1 MATER
6 VERRL
11 AAILAADVAGYSRL
25 MSVDEEGTHER
36 LKAHLRELVDPKIEE
51 YRGRVVKNTG
61 DGLLAEFSSAVN
73 AVRCAAEIQ
82 CVMTDRNAGIAEDK
96 HIRFRI
102 GVNLGDVI
110 VEPEDIFGDDV
121 NIASRLEALAEP
133 GGICISRAVR
143 DRIGERLPYSFE
155 DIGEQSVKNIARPVH
170 VYRIRL
176 EGEAKARPTGTL
188 DTVPKPPLCLPDKP
202 SIAVLPFQN
211 MSGDPEQDYFADG
224 MVEEIITALSRIR
237 WLFVIARNSSFT
249 YKGQAVDVKQVGREL
264 GVCYVLEGSV
274 RKTRN
279 RVRIS
284 AQLIDALSGAHLWAD
299 RFEGSL
305 EAVFQLQDNV
315 ALSVAGVIEPALLA
329 AETVCAAT
337 RLTTDLTAYDLY
349 SRAYATH
356 LSAGPQ
362 SGEALRLLEQ
372 AIERDPHY
380 GPALALAAVCR
391 GRLYL
396 HGRSEDPEA
405 DRRKAAAF
413 ARRALQVAREDP
425 AILANAAYALAFL
438 GEDIGAMMALVDRAL
453 ALNPSFA
460 RGWYISR
467 ALRLLAGQLDIA
479 IEHAENSL
487 RLSPRERVGWA
498 HYVIGAAHF
507 FSRRFEEAVQKF
519 LFAIQEDPSATS
531 SYRILAAC
539 YAHMGRM
546 EEARE
551 VIARLRAVTPSV
563 MPNVSLLRNPD
574 HRELYLSGVRLA
586 AGEGT

>member
-1 MATER
+1 MEPAGPAR

-11 AAILAADVAGYSRL
+11 AAILAGYSRL
-25 MSVDEEGTHER
+25 MSADEEGTHER
-36 LKAHLRELVDPKIEE
+36 LKTYFRELINPKITMHG
-51 YRGRVVKNTG
+51 GRIVKNTG
-61 DGLLAEFSSAVN
+61 DGLLAEFPSAVN
-73 AVRCAAEIQ
+73 AVRCAVEIQ
-82 CVMTDRNAGIAEDK
+82 RAMVDQNVDAPEDK
-96 HIRFRI
+96 RISFRI

-133 GGICISRAVR
+133 GGIWISRAVR

-155 DIGEQSVKNIARPVH
+155 DIGEQSVKNIAHPVH

-176 EGEAKARPTGTL
+176 EGETKPRPTGTP
-188 DTVPKPPLCLPDKP
+188 DTVPRPPFCLPYKA

-274 RKTRN
+274 RKTQN
-279 RVRIS
+279 RLRIS
-284 AQLIDALSGAHLWAD
+284 AQLIDAASGAHLWAD

-305 EAVFQLQDNV
+305 EDVFQLQDNV
-315 ALSVAGVIEPALLA
+315 ALSVAGVIEPALQA
-329 AETVCAAT
+329 AETACAAT
-337 RLTTDLTAYDLY
+337 RLATDLTAYDLY
-349 SRAYATH
+349 LRAYATH

-362 SGEALRLLEQ
+362 SGGALCLVEQ

-391 GRLYL
+391 GNLYR
-396 HGRSEDPEA
+396 HGRSEDPEE
-405 DRRKAAAF
+405 DRRKAAVF
-413 ARRALQVAREDP
+413 ARRALQVAGDDP
-425 AILANAAYALAFL
+425 RVLADAAYALAFL
-438 GEDIGAMMALVDRAL
+438 GEDIGAMIALVDRAL

-460 RGWYISR
+460 RGWYISGG
-467 ALRLLAGQLDIA
+467 LRLLAGQLDVA

-498 HYVIGAAHF
+498 HYIIGATHF
-507 FSRRFEEAVQKF
+507 FSGRFEEAVQKF
-519 LFAIQEDPSATS
+519 LLAMQEDPSDTG
-531 SYRILAAC
+531 SYRILAAS
-539 YAHMGRM
+539 YADMGRLK
-546 EEARE
+546 EARE
-551 VIARLRAVTPSV
+551 VIARLRAITPKI
-563 MPNVSLLRNPD
+563 MPTARLLRNPE
-574 HRELYLSGVRLA
+574 HRELYLSGVRMA
-586 AGEGT
+586 VGEEA